1 MPSESIKVAMM
12 IDVMS
17 HPYRDPEG
25 PLASAAASQAATSA
39 VLHIERDEE
48 PQEFEFLDP
57 PQQPDEF
64 GRLGNYRVLRPLGS
78 GAMGTVFDAEDLAL
92 LRPVALKVMNTRLA
106 TDSESRQR
114 FLREAQAMA
123 ALEHDHIVHV
133 YEVGQHHGLPF
144 LAMQRL
150 RGETLAARLSRP
162 PRLPLP
168 EVLRIGREIATGLQT
183 AHERGLVHR
192 DIKPSNL
199 WLEAG
204 HGRVKILDFGLARNA
219 ADDAGLTQ
227 SGVVVGTP
235 VFMSPEQAQ
244 GRAIDA
250 RSDLFSLGSVFY
262 QMSTGELPF
271 QRADTVA
278 TLVAL
283 STQQPERPERYNPEL
298 PPALCELIMA
308 LLSKDV
314 DRRPASARDVAQRL
328 QQLEWEQAA
337 RSPLV
342 VRANAPEESADKSH
356 WAWKASGAAFATLVA
371 PILVAIGVKYTDVM
385 LPPIAPDAASSG
397 STPPLAASAATSLPQ
412 QKPENHAPANHAS
425 ENHPL
430 SLVASPSEVRLF
442 NGRDLTGFSKYLGP
456 AAAEQPPLGKGH
468 DPQHVFSV
476 RQGLLHVS
484 GETMGALLSNHDYQN
499 YHLTIEYK
507 WGERTWFPRL
517 NRARMSGVLLHA
529 GKADGVVRDAWPS
542 AIKCQIGEG
551 CTGDLVILAPEAGHR
566 LQLTLPC
573 EMRTL
578 DGDAKSGR
586 VFHYYQPD
594 APLTTFS
601 TGVVRASTTD
611 LDWQNEKGYRGKSA
625 PPEPK
630 DGWNTLECIC
640 QADRLTILL
649 NGRTINEAAHV
660 QPQRGRVG
668 IVSQGAE
675 ISFRRIDLQP
685 LVP

>member
-1 MPSESIKVAMM
+1 MFEVMTNPHCES
-12 IDVMS
+12 
-17 HPYRDPEG
+17 G
-25 PLASAAASQAATSA
+25 TPLASAGDSQAATSA
-39 VLHIERDEE
+39 VPHIERDDE
-48 PQEFEFLDP
+48 PQRFEFLDP
-57 PQQPDEF
+57 PQQPDEL

-78 GAMGTVFDAEDLAL
+78 GAMGTVFEGEDLGL

-114 FLREAQAMA
+114 FLREAQATA
-123 ALEHDHIVHV
+123 ALEHDHIVHI

-150 RGETLAARLSRP
+150 RGETLAARLARP
-162 PRLPLP
+162 PRLPLA

-298 PPALCELIMA
+298 PPALCELIMT
-308 LLSKDV
+308 LLAKDV

-342 VRANAPEESADKSH
+342 VRANAPDESGGKSH

-385 LPPIAPDAASSG
+385 LPPVTPDAANPTTSPAVTVQHPAV
-397 STPPLAASAATSLPQ
+397 TPVSARPA
-412 QKPENHAPANHAS
+412 ENRIS
-425 ENHPL
+425 ESHPPG
-430 SLVASPSEVRLF
+430 VVVSPSEVRLF

-456 AAAEQPPLGKGH
+456 AAAGQQPLGKSR

-476 RQGLLHVS
+476 RQGLLRVS
-484 GETMGALLSNHDYQN
+484 GETMGALLSNREYQN
-499 YHLTIEYK
+499 YHLTVEYK
-507 WGERTWFPRL
+507 WGER
-517 NRARMSGVLLHA
+517 S
-529 GKADGVVRDAWPS
+529 WP
-542 AIKCQIGEG
+542 
-551 CTGDLVILAPEAGHR
+551 P
-566 LQLTLPC
+566 
-573 EMRTL
+573 
-578 DGDAKSGR
+578 
-586 VFHYYQPD
+586 
-594 APLTTFS
+594 
-601 TGVVRASTTD
+601 
-611 LDWQNEKGYRGKSA
+611 
-625 PPEPK
+625 
-630 DGWNTLECIC
+630 
-640 QADRLTILL
+640 
-649 NGRTINEAAHV
+649 
-660 QPQRGRVG
+660 
-668 IVSQGAE
+668 
-675 ISFRRIDLQP
+675 RRIGHG
-685 LVP
+685 

>member
-1 MPSESIKVAMM
+1 MIEALSPNCDPSVPLVPVANAADSQLDMNVVRQIES
-12 IDVMS
+12 
-17 HPYRDPEG
+17 
-25 PLASAAASQAATSA
+25 
-39 VLHIERDEE
+39 DEE
-48 PQEFEFLDP
+48 HEFAFLDP
-57 PQQPDEF
+57 PQQPDEL
-64 GRLGNYRVLRPLGS
+64 GRLGNYRVLRLLGS
-78 GAMGTVFDAEDLAL
+78 GAMGTVFDAEDLSL

-106 TDSESRQR
+106 TDGESRQR
-114 FLREAQAMA
+114 FLREAQATA
-123 ALEHDHIVHV
+123 ALEHDHIVHI
-133 YEVGQHHGLPF
+133 YEVGQHRGLLF

-150 RGETLAARLSRP
+150 RGETLAARVSRP
-162 PRLPLP
+162 PRLPLA
-168 EVLRIGREIATGLQT
+168 EVLRIGREIATGLQA

-219 ADDAGLTQ
+219 ANETGLTQ

-308 LLSKDV
+308 LLAKDT
-314 DRRPASARDVAQRL
+314 DRRPATARDVAQRL

-342 VRANAPEESADKSH
+342 VRANAPEGSDTKGH

-385 LPPIAPDAASSG
+385 LPPVTPDNSSQA
-397 STPPLAASAATSLPQ
+397 TPPVVSPSHTGPPVASPPVAPVANRPAQ
-412 QKPENHAPANHAS
+412 NHAPT
-425 ENHPL
+425 
-430 SLVASPSEVRLF
+430 LVVSPGEVRLF

-456 AAAEQPPLGKGH
+456 AATGQPPLGKNH

-476 RQGLLHVS
+476 RQGLLRVS
-484 GETMGALLSNHDYQN
+484 GETTGALLTNRDYQN
-499 YHLTIEYK
+499 YHLTVEYK
-507 WGERTWFPRL
+507 WGERTWPPRL
-517 NRARMSGVLLHA
+517 NRARMSGILLHA

-542 AIKCQIGEG
+542 AIKCEIGEG
-551 CTGDLVILAPEAGHR
+551 CTGDLVILAPEGSR
-566 LQLTLPC
+566 
-573 EMRTL
+573 
-578 DGDAKSGR
+578 R
-586 VFHYYQPD
+586 V
-594 APLTTFS
+594 
-601 TGVVRASTTD
+601 
-611 LDWQNEKGYRGKSA
+611 
-625 PPEPK
+625 
-630 DGWNTLECIC
+630 
-640 QADRLTILL
+640 
-649 NGRTINEAAHV
+649 
-660 QPQRGRVG
+660 
-668 IVSQGAE
+668 
-675 ISFRRIDLQP
+675 
-685 LVP
+685 